1 MAHFLAIKRGHMKY
15 FPIFVDAQHIHCLV
29 VGAGEV
35 AARKCE
41 LLLKTPA
48 KITIVAPWVSNTVEK
63 LAHSANVTL
72 IRREYEKSDL
82 DNKQMVFVAT
92 DSESTNQQIHDQAH
106 ALHILVNVVD
116 NTPLCK
122 FITPSIVDRSPII
135 IAMSSG
141 GVAPVLLRYLRQ
153 KLESVIPHNIKRLGT
168 FSEKFRNTVKTSLS
182 SVTDRRYFW
191 EDVLDGDI
199 GENVLQGN
207 KQQAEQQLNSA
218 LEKYVGGDKPAGQVY
233 LVGAGPGD
241 PDLLT
246 FRALR
251 LMQKA
256 DVVVYDRL
264 VSPEILELVRR
275 DAEKIYVGKEQSNHT
290 IPQQEINQLLA
301 NLAKKGNRVVRLKGG
316 DPFVFGRGGEEI
328 ETLIEQGIEFQVVP
342 GITAAT
348 GAASYAGIP
357 LTHRDHA
364 QSVTFTTG
372 HLRNNTINLDWAC
385 MVKPNHTLVFYMGLT
400 ALPIICEKLIEYG
413 MPASTPIGLIQS
425 ATRVD
430 QKVVTG
436 TLIDIMS
443 NKDTASLKPPTLIIV
458 GGVVSLHKKLNWF
471 GDKSLDE
478 SSTQSTH
485 A

>member
-1 MAHFLAIKRGHMKY
+1 MKY

-35 AARKCE
+35 AARKTE

-48 KITIVAPWVSNTVEK
+48 KITIVSPWVSDTVQR
-63 LAHSANVTL
+63 LANESSQITL
-72 IRREYEKSDL
+72 INRKFEDSDIQH
-82 DNKQMVFVAT
+82 KQMIFVAT
-92 DSESTNQQIHDQAH
+92 DDEAVNQHVHDISH
-106 ALHILVNVVD
+106 AAGILVNVVD

-141 GVAPVLLRYLRQ
+141 GVAPVLLRYIRQ
-153 KLESVIPHNIKRLGT
+153 KLESVLPANLKLLGN
-168 FSEKFRNTVKTSLS
+168 FSEKFRDKVKQGLN

-191 EDVLDGDI
+191 EEVLDGDI
-199 GENVLQGN
+199 GEAVLSGN
-207 KQQAEQQLNSA
+207 DELAEQKLDKSLIAYAN
-218 LEKYVGGDKPAGQVY
+218 GDKPAGQVY

-246 FRALR
+246 FKALR

-275 DAEKIYVGKEQSNHT
+275 DAEKIYVGKAKSNHT
-290 IPQQEINQLLA
+290 IPQEDINELLA
-301 NLAKKGNRVVRLKGG
+301 SEALKGNRVVRLKGG
-316 DPFVFGRGGEEI
+316 DPFIFGRGGEEI
-328 ETLIEQGIEFQVVP
+328 ETLIEHGVDFQVVP

-372 HLRNNTINLDWAC
+372 HLRDNTINLNWPAL
-385 MVKPNHTLVFYMGLT
+385 VQNNQTLVFYMGLT
-400 ALPIICEKLIEYG
+400 GLPIICNKLIEHG
-413 MPASTPIGLIQS
+413 MSADMPIALVQG
-425 ATRVD
+425 ATRES
-430 QKVVTG
+430 QKVLVG
-436 TLIDIMS
+436 TLSSITQHPE
-443 NKDTASLKPPTLIIV
+443 TATMKPPTLIIV
-458 GGVVSLHKKLNWF
+458 GTVVELHKQLNWF
-471 GDKSLDE
+471 NKD
-478 SSTQSTH
+478 
-485 A
+485 

>member
-1 MAHFLAIKRGHMKY
+1 MKY
-15 FPIFVDAQHIHCLV
+15 FPVFIDAEHVNCLI

-35 AARKCE
+35 AARKLE
-41 LLLKTPA
+41 LILKTPA
-48 KITIVAPWVSNTVEK
+48 SVSIVSPWVSDTVAS
-63 LAHSANVTL
+63 LAKQHDIEIHERVFEDKDL
-72 IRREYEKSDL
+72 EGKS
-82 DNKQMVFVAT
+82 MIFVAT
-92 DSESTNQQIHDQAH
+92 DDSQVNQHIHDLAH
-106 ALHILVNVVD
+106 SQSKLVNVVD

-141 GVAPVLLRYLRQ
+141 GVAPVLLRYIRQ
-153 KLESVIPHNIKRLGT
+153 KLESVLPSKISLLGN
-168 FSEKFRNTVKTSLS
+168 FSEKFRAKVKQALS

-191 EDVLDGDI
+191 EEVLDGDI

-207 KQQAEQQLNSA
+207 QALAEQQLDTA
-218 LEKYVGGDKPAGQVY
+218 LEAYQAGNKPKGQVY

-264 VSPEILELVRR
+264 VSPDILELVRR
-275 DAEKIYVGKEQSNHT
+275 DAEKIYVGKAKSKHT
-290 IPQQEINQLLA
+290 IDQEEINALLA
-301 NLAKKGNRVVRLKGG
+301 KLAKEGNRVVRLKGG
-316 DPFVFGRGGEEI
+316 DPFIFGRGGEEI
-328 ETLIEQGIEFQVVP
+328 QTLIQQGIEFQVVP
-342 GITAAT
+342 GITAAS

-372 HLRNNTINLDWAC
+372 HLRDNTIDLDWESLAR
-385 MVKPNHTLVFYMGLT
+385 KQHTLVFYMGLT
-400 ALPIICEKLIEYG
+400 GLNIICEKLIANGLPEG
-413 MPASTPIGLIQS
+413 TPIALVEN
-425 ATRVD
+425 ATRGN

-436 TLIDIMS
+436 TLGNIM
-443 NKDTASLKPPTLIIV
+443 NKPMTANIKPPTLIIV
-458 GGVVSLHKKLNWF
+458 GSVVTLHQELNWF
-471 GDKSLDE
+471 GAS
-478 SSTQSTH
+478 

>member
-1 MAHFLAIKRGHMKY
+1 MKY
-15 FPIFVDAQHIHCLV
+15 FPIFVDAEHIHCLL

-48 KITIVAPWVSNTVEK
+48 RVTIVSPWVSDTVK
-63 LAHSANVTL
+63 RLANESAQVTL
-72 IRREYEKSDL
+72 IERKFEDSDI
-82 DNKQMVFVAT
+82 DGKQMIFVAT
-92 DSESTNQQIHDQAH
+92 DDGLVNKHIHDIAH
-106 ALHILVNVVD
+106 AKNMLVNVVD

-141 GVAPVLLRYLRQ
+141 GVAPVLLRYIRQ
-153 KLESVIPHNIKRLGT
+153 KLESVIPANIRLLGD
-168 FSEKFRNTVKTSLS
+168 FSAKFRNTVKEALS

-191 EDVLDGDI
+191 EEVLDGDV
-199 GENVLQGN
+199 GESILQGN
-207 KQQAEQQLNSA
+207 DKLAERQFDKA
-218 LEKYVGGDKPAGQVY
+218 LIAYKNGDKPAGQVY

-275 DAEKIYVGKEQSNHT
+275 DAEKIYVGKAQSNHT
-290 IPQQEINQLLA
+290 IPQEDINELLA
-301 NLAKKGNRVVRLKGG
+301 RQALAGNRVVRLKGG

-328 ETLIEQGIEFQVVP
+328 ETLIQHGVDFQVVP

-372 HLRNNTINLDWAC
+372 HLRDDTINLNWPAL
-385 MVKPNHTLVFYMGLT
+385 VQQNHTVVFYMGLT
-400 ALPIICEKLIEYG
+400 GLPIICDKLIQHG
-413 MPASTPIGLIQS
+413 MSPQMPIALVQS
-425 ATRVD
+425 ATREN
-430 QKVVTG
+430 QEVVTG
-436 TLIDIMS
+436 TLENIV
-443 NKDTASLKPPTLIIV
+443 NNPKVALLKPPTLIIV
-458 GGVVSLHKKLNWF
+458 GTVVNLHSSLNWF
-471 GDKSLDE
+471 SRGNSG
-478 SSTQSTH
+478 Q
-485 A
+485 